1 MYDNLISKNL
11 IKIGKTINV
20 MRDYPASTPEII
32 SHKPNGNIKFIDDLK
47 SSRIEHNSTENKI
60 HDRTVFYIGKDFT
73 IFKATSS
80 VLVPIS
86 FGASTDTFF
95 NSGWPA
101 ENKRFFDFNFL
112 GISYFG
118 GRVQSSKYAYRLCGY
133 PEK

>member
-20 MRDYPASTPEII
+20 MRDYPASTQEII
-32 SHKPNGNIKFIDDLK
+32 SHKPNGNIKFINDLN
-47 SSRIEHNSTENKI
+47 SSIKQHSPSEDKI
-60 HDRTVFYIGKDFT
+60 HDRTVFYISKEFT
-73 IFKATSS
+73 TYHGSS
-80 VLVPIS
+80 NDLVPIS

-101 ENKRFFDFNFL
+101 QNKRFFDFNFL
-112 GISYFG
+112 GVSYRNG
-118 GRVQSSKYAYRLCGY
+118 ASKYAYRLCGY